1 MNPIADGT
9 YEQKQRATLTILKQ
23 YIQKLKD
30 SGVYDNSTIMI
41 MGDHGYSLTGL
52 EGRQNALLMVK
63 SENEHHELQ
72 WSDLPISYD
81 DLQGSYQN
89 LLNGL
94 DSEHAFDGLTEDNQ
108 ARRYLLFSYTKENV
122 ITEYYQMGYA
132 TDLETMQPSGKTYKY
147 KGKHLKDN
155 LEGQE

>member
-1 MNPIADGT
+1 MKALILNSGLGT
-9 YEQKQRATLTILKQ
+9 RMGVLT
-23 YIQKLKD
+23 
-30 SGVYDNSTIMI
+30 
-41 MGDHGYSLTGL
+41 
-52 EGRQNALLMVK
+52 
-63 SENEHHELQ
+63 
-72 WSDLPISYD
+72 
-81 DLQGSYQN
+81 
-89 LLNGL
+89 
-94 DSEHAFDGLTEDNQ
+94 SEHAFDGLTEDNQ